1 MDLIINKS
9 LPTSPL
15 RGEEVIIMKLEPVIG
30 LEIHVQLKTKSKMFC
45 GCSNRGEFEPPN
57 TTICSVCTGQP
68 GVLPVVNYEAVK
80 MGVLA
85 SLSLNCKINEISKFD
100 RKHYFYP
107 DLPKGYQISQYD
119 KPVGEHG
126 FVEIDVPT
134 KDGMT
139 TVRVGI
145 TRLHMEED
153 AAKNTHSA
161 DKKYSYVDYNRG
173 GTPLVEIVTEPDIK
187 SPAEAKIFLQEL
199 RKIMRYLDVS
209 DADMEKGQLRC
220 DANISMREYV
230 EPNGKKECWA
240 LQFNPKT
247 EIKNLNSFNA
257 VFHALEY
264 EIKRQT
270 QVWEETGEPVKFQS
284 TRGWDEAKGQTYEQR
299 VKEEAH
305 DYRYFPEPDLPPM
318 NLRELAETLKSF
330 LPELPRARKY
340 RFVGEYGFAPAD
352 AEILTEDPYRADYTE
367 RAVSELVSWL
377 MSLENIEGSETEIW
391 QKHGKKLAKLVSGW
405 FLNKLGGLMADR
417 KIDIRVLKITPENFA
432 EFITIV
438 YENKIS
444 GPNALKLLE
453 LMLSGGDPSQIM
465 EEKDLGAS
473 QDADEIGAI
482 IEKIINANPKAVADY
497 KGGKETTIMFLV
509 GQVMKE
515 AKGKAD
521 PTTAK
526 EMLIKKIR

>member
-1 MDLIINKS
+1 
-9 LPTSPL
+9 
-15 RGEEVIIMKLEPVIG
+15 MKLEPVIG

-45 GCSNRGEFEPPN
+45 GCSNRGEYEPPN

-68 GVLPVVNYEAVK
+68 GVLPVINKEAIK

-85 SLSLNCKINEISKFD
+85 SLALNCKINEISKFD

-134 KDGMT
+134 KDG
-139 TVRVGI
+139 TVVAKVGI

-161 DKKYSYVDYNRG
+161 DKRHSYVDYNRG
-173 GTPLVEIVTEPDIK
+173 GTPLAEIVTEPDIK

-230 EPNGKKECWA
+230 DRPILPLAKGELEGVEKKPEPWA
-240 LQFNPKT
+240 MQFNPKT

-270 QVWEETGEPVKFQS
+270 EVWKETGEPVKFQS

-299 VKEEAH
+299 IKEEAN

-318 NLRELAETLKSF
+318 NLSELAEKSKNF

-340 RFVGEYGFAPAD
+340 RFMDEYGFAPAD
-352 AEILTEDPYRADYTE
+352 AEILTEDPYRAEYTE
-367 RAVSELVSWL
+367 RAVSELISWL
-377 MSLENIEGSETEIW
+377 MSLPNIEGSETEIW
-391 QKHGKKLAKLVSGW
+391 KKHGKKLAKLVSGW
-405 FLNKLGGLMADR
+405 FLNKLGGLMADK
-417 KIDIRVLKITPENFA
+417 KIDIRTLKISPENFA

-453 LMLSGGDPSQIM
+453 LMLYGGDPSQIM
-465 EEKDLGAS
+465 DEKDLGTSEDSGELA
-473 QDADEIGAI
+473 AI
-482 IEKIINANPKAVADY
+482 VEKVINANEKAVSEYRA
-497 KGGKETTIMFLV
+497 GKEAVIMFLV

-515 AKGKAD
+515 AKGKAN
-521 PTTAK
+521 PTSAK
-526 EMLIKKIR
+526 EELIKKMTS